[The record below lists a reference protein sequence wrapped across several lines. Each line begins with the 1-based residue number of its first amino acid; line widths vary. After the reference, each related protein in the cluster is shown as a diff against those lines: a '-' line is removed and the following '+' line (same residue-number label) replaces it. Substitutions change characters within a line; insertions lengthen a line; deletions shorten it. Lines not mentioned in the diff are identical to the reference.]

1 MKKYKKSVKM
11 LALIALCMIILPASA
26 YQFSMTNI
34 ENFDSL
40 TSLSPDGTISH
51 THVYNWLTGE
61 GWSQNF
67 YETNANVDD
76 TDFSTS
82 GGGLDNAD
90 LHYHFGHGDW
100 FNTETTCVQYKD
112 WPDSCLTRDEVYKK
126 WGTDY
131 FSGNKWVILDACWVL
146 ADLQW
151 GAALKHS
158 HGILGFGTTK
168 SVDPELPDLFF
179 EYAIDDD
186 YTISYAWKKATREV
200 LEDNNQLVRVVFDT
214 EDQLQND
221 HLPGQ
226 GSVSGSE
233 FLDDDTIYYSDWRT

>member
-1 MKKYKKSVKM
+1 MKEYNKSVKM
-11 LALIALCMIILPASA
+11 LALVAFCMIIIPSSA

-40 TSLSPDGTISH
+40 PSLSPEGTTSH

-67 YETNANVDD
+67 YDTNANVGD
-76 TDFSTS
+76 TDFSTT
-82 GGGLDNAD
+82 GGGLNNAD

-100 FNTETTCVQYKD
+100 VNSETCVQYKN
-112 WPDSCLTRDEVYKK
+112 WPNSYLTKGEVYKK
-126 WGTDY
+126 WGTSY
-131 FSGNKWVILDACWVL
+131 FSANKWVILDACWVL

-151 GAALKHS
+151 GGALKHS
-158 HGILGFGTTK
+158 HGILGFGTYK

-179 EYAIDDD
+179 EYAIDYD
-186 YTISYAWKKATREV
+186 YTISYAWQEATQEV
-200 LEDNNQLVRVVFDT
+200 LWGNNQLVRVIFDT

-233 FLDDDTIYYSDWRT
+233 FLDDDTIYYSEWRT